1 MKLFINALT
10 KIILGFILISLLL
23 FLPAGTFSY
32 HGAWLFLGLLFVPM
46 TIMGAVMLT
55 KAPDLLKK
63 RLNVKEKESTQRGVI
78 ALSGLIF
85 PIGFVVSALD
95 YRFGW
100 SDVPL
105 WVTVIASVLFL
116 AGYAMY
122 AEVMRENAYLSR
134 TVEVQAGQKVVS
146 TGLYGFVRHPMY
158 LATILMF
165 VPLPLVLGSLW
176 GLIPFAVYP
185 ILMVVRIINE
195 EKVLTEGLDGY
206 KEYKSK
212 VKYRLIPFI
221 W

>member
-23 FLPAGTFSY
+23 FLPAGTFAY
-32 HGAWLFLGLLFVPM
+32 PGAWLFMGLLFVPM
-46 TIMGAVMLT
+46 VIMGAVMLA

-63 RLNVKEKESTQRGVI
+63 RLNVKEKESTQKGVI
-78 ALSGLIF
+78 AFSGLIF
-85 PIGFVVSALD
+85 PVGFVVSALD

-105 WVTVIASVLFL
+105 WLTVISAVLFL
-116 AGYAMY
+116 TGYAMY

-134 TVEVQAGQKVVS
+134 TVEVQEGQRVIS
-146 TGLYGFVRHPMY
+146 TGLYGLVRHPMY

-165 VPLPLVLGSLW
+165 VPLPIVLGSLW
-176 GLIPFAVYP
+176 GLIPFGFYP

-195 EKVLTEGLDGY
+195 EKVLTEGLSGY

-212 VKYRLIPFI
+212 VRYRLIPFI